1 MELFGIDI
9 FAIIIFGGILLFEI
23 LILGFVIIFRKNIP
37 YLPRTYYDVKIYS
50 KEGEL
55 EKKTKAWKVTTNK
68 TPYLRIVLK
77 GITSWPPFN
86 GIEKDI
92 ATLQGLNEDGVLEL
106 VEDVPD
112 LIEETNYQLRKP
124 PLTQRERAEQEIYQ
138 EVILPACAVEYKEN
152 EEIKTGVDKQ
162 KADVLMAR
170 VQRIFASNSRLSDL
184 NVSAARKSYILQAR
198 RELERDKNENLILK
212 YGPMIV
218 LILAALFSYL
228 MIDSAGKSYQVTT
241 DKAIQVQQNGFAQ
254 IIEQCHGV
262 YKPPAPQNQTDQG
275 SGVKLPFL

>member
-9 FAIIIFGGILLFEI
+9 VAILVFAGILLFEI
-23 LILGFVIIFRKNIP
+23 LILAFIVIFRKNIP

-55 EKKTKAWKVTTNK
+55 EKTTKAWKVTTNK
-68 TPYLRIVLK
+68 IPYLRICLK
-77 GITSWPPFN
+77 GLTAWPPFN

-106 VEDVPD
+106 VEDVPG

-152 EEIKTGVDKQ
+152 DEVKTGVDRQ
-162 KADVLMAR
+162 KADVLMSR
-170 VQRIFASNSRLSDL
+170 VQRIFSSNSRLSDL
-184 NVSAARKSYILQAR
+184 NVSAARKSYLVQAR
-198 RELERDKNENLILK
+198 REFERAKDENLILK

-228 MIDSAGKSYQVTT
+228 MIDSAGKSYQITT

-262 YKPPAPQNQTDQG
+262 YKPPTTQNQTNQEG
-275 SGVKLPFL
+275 GIKLPFL